1 MVVLRLTV
9 HGAKQPQNSPHGWD
23 RKTGTHEC
31 FDADY
36 AYGCWA
42 IVTPPWTEGDYLEG
56 FSQNTKPEDLP
67 ECCDSSTVRC
77 YFPEDFLNCYPWPA
91 ELGIFETTLHKIKCR
106 ERNDNQQEGEDLC
119 VVVGDNGGV
128 YVTGSGFS
136 PMSEKGGD
144 DKGLDTVFARY

>member
-42 IVTPPWTEGDYLEG
+42 IVTPPWTVVRVRV
-56 FSQNTKPEDLP
+56 TV
-67 ECCDSSTVRC
+67 TVRVRVRVGVRVRVR
-77 YFPEDFLNCYPWPA
+77 P
-91 ELGIFETTLHKIKCR
+91 LGDRHAALDGAPLPSNPLTLT
-106 ERNDNQQEGEDLC
+106 L
-119 VVVGDNGGV
+119 
-128 YVTGSGFS
+128 
-136 PMSEKGGD
+136 
-144 DKGLDTVFARY
+144 